1 MRVLCHLATLIS
13 VKEYIV
19 DIERGSNKRLVVGVG
34 NLERV
39 SSGGKGRNCPQAL
52 INGAEIKV
60 DLNLVILKSNKG
72 KGETGVTAEPELEWD
87 VKSSLRKGIAGC
99 AYLARCVGI
108 ARTIDIRERGVSD
121 VGKLG
126 GVTNHLVVATLLI
139 LGEGKLVPDV
149 HPVTILTVDTLTTN
163 LYLNLRDKLLT
174 GEIQPAG
181 INGAIGRS
189 HLLVD
194 LRESNLK
201 VCAVGKITITRDSA
215 SYTAT
220 EISLTVEC
228 LLDRLHSKVSMA
240 TVCDRPES
248 NLWLTSKVNILCA
261 VGDELH

>member
-1 MRVLCHLATLIS
+1 MGVLSHLAALIS

-19 DIERGSNKRLVVGVG
+19 DIERGGNKRLVVGVG
-34 NLERV
+34 DLEG
-39 SSGGKGRNCPQAL
+39 SSSCTEGRNCPQAL

-60 DLNLVILKSNKG
+60 DLDLVVLKSNEG

-87 VKSSLRKGIAGC
+87 IEGSLRKGIAGC
-99 AYLARCVGI
+99 AYLAGCVGI

-181 INGAIGRS
+181 IYRASGTL

-194 LRESNLK
+194 LRESNLQ
-201 VCAVGKITITRDSA
+201 VGTVGKITITRDGA

-220 EISLTVEC
+220 EIGLTVEC